1 MMLFTVIN
9 ESTLERV
16 DDCALCA
23 TPGQFLDEVERV
35 LYTQWELT
43 PATNRVSWAYPFHRG
58 EKVKFAFHGTPTAF
72 VWRDA
77 TGVVRVKDI

>member
-9 ESTLERV
+9 DSTLERV
-16 DDCALCA
+16 DDYAQCT

-35 LYTQWELT
+35 LYTMWELT
-43 PATNRVSWAYPFHRG
+43 PTQPRVSWAYPFHRG
-58 EKVKFAFHGTPTAF
+58 EKVKFAFHGDVTAL

-77 TGVVRVKDI
+77 TGVVRVKEI